1 MTHNSLQPLQSAG
14 PVNAL
19 QDMNRLAMQ
28 AEAFVNGNQMQMQ
41 MAPGGFLGVPG
52 WPPVG
57 NFNAPMSTEETDMI
71 GIMGEHFVRR
81 SLSIFIPSHLTT
93 KSLATPV

>member
-1 MTHNSLQPLQSAG
+1 
-14 PVNAL
+14 
-19 QDMNRLAMQ
+19 MQ
-28 AEAFVNGNQMQMQ
+28 AEAFVNGNQMQMQMQ

-81 SLSIFIPSHLTT
+81 SLSTVITSHLTIKMT
-93 KSLATPV
+93 NLLLTPVRKGIQSTQSPIG